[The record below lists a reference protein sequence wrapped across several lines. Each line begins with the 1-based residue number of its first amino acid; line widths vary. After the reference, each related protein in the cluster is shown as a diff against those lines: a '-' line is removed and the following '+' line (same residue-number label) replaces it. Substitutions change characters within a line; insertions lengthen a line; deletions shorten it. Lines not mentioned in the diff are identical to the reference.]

1 MKTNTNKKFKNASCF
16 RLNAISVIMRSNPSQ
31 LQTQTQTQTQ
41 FVGIYLGRKRYVVI
55 REQAIALAP
64 LGTTASGLQGHN
76 RPVAT

>member
-1 MKTNTNKKFKNASCF
+1 
-16 RLNAISVIMRSNPSQ
+16 MRSNPSQ